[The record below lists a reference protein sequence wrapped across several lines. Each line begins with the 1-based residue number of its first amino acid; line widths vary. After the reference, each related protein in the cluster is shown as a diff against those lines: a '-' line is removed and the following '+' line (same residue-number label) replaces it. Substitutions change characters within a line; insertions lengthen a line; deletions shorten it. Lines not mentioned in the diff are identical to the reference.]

1 MSAITFDPS
10 KKLDLYFRVA
20 RDGSKTFT
28 FVDTASNDYD
38 ISAFT
43 HQIIIYDRVGG
54 NALLTLSEGSSI
66 SKPDNYSV
74 TVTVTDTQTV
84 IRPNKYF
91 YVWNR
96 TDGSSLVKTW
106 FSGSAIFHEGEFDGV
121 TETTSIVI
129 DESGTGV
136 TVTISDTA
144 SPTEATQAQVNTGT
158 ATGSYVSPAKLN
170 DLDSDS
176 VALVD
181 GATIDLTGPK
191 HTLTTANGRTFTI
204 SHAGDFIAMRITL
217 NATSATFT
225 FPAMALCS
233 FAGTASG
240 DNTLVITGATSGD
253 KIDVGIL
260 KFGSDYS
267 VVAQNMGQ

>member
-28 FVDTASNDYD
+28 FVDTASNDYN
-38 ISAFT
+38 ISGFT

-84 IRPNKYF
+84 LRPNKYF

-121 TETTSIVI
+121 TETTSIII
-129 DESGTGV
+129 DESGTAV
-136 TVTISDTA
+136 TVTISDSADDYFSFNRQTDDYTLALTDKFKVVETNKATA
-144 SPTEATQAQVNTGT
+144 NTVT
-158 ATGSYVSPAKLN
+158 VPPNSSVAFPIGSYV
-170 DLDSDS
+170 
-176 VALVD
+176 
-181 GATIDLTGPK
+181 
-191 HTLTTANGRTFTI
+191 F
-204 SHAGDFIAMRITL
+204 
-217 NATSATFT
+217 
-225 FPAMALCS
+225 
-233 FAGTASG
+233 
-240 DNTLVITGATSGD
+240 
-253 KIDVGIL
+253 
-260 KFGSDYS
+260 
-267 VVAQNMGQ
+267 VAQYGAGQTTIAAGSGVTLRYSAGLKITAQYDQIGLMKVGTNEWYVSGNLSA